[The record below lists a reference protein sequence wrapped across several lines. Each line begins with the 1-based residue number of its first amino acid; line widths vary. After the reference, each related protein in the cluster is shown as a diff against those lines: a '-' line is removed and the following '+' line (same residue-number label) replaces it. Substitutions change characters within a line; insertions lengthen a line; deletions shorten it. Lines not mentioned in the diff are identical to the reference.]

1 MFTGPGKIS
10 KGLIKPLPRN
20 QTLEELTKSVGVY
33 FKKVSSTDDIDF
45 YDHTGTVF
53 IVGKDSRLMGIY
65 SPPFNE
71 KNIKNDITQLLSLND

>member
-1 MFTGPGKIS
+1 M
-10 KGLIKPLPRN
+10 
-20 QTLEELTKSVGVY
+20 
-33 FKKVSSTDDIDF
+33 KKVSSTDDIDF

-53 IVGKDSRLMGIY
+53 IVGKDSRLIGIY